1 MKFMNLSAVALLSVG
16 APLVTAF
23 SAPKSYNTM
32 SATSKTFLNAAV
44 VENEVPFYA
53 QISSTNEV
61 VVEETK
67 IVTTPET
74 KIKKVDAVN
83 KKKKVGGAVHKDG
96 IFTPLVL
103 LGKSVLG
110 EDQLNKI
117 RAKAISMHSD
127 VIKNFVDTHST
138 PSGQIALST
147 LYRLADTDRDGTL
160 DKEEIRIALN
170 KLGFDWLKDKQ
181 VSGIVKRADLDENGV
196 VDFDEFLEAAPK
208 TLRTNLVKLAKKNG
222 GDLGFLS

>member
-1 MKFMNLSAVALLSVG
+1 MKSMNLTTVALLSVG

-147 LYRLADTDRDGTL
+147 LYRLADTDGDGTL
-160 DKEEIRIALN
+160 NKEEIRIALN